1 MQFWI
6 SIVNGNVV
14 FAVLSLSLFAC
25 HFSKGCRF
33 VLDSWKSYDWRLGLE
48 VSYSYWPPPTF
59 LLPALL
65 LLNSTAAMNVCQ
77 EGGVAQG
84 LLVTRWGRAAGSLPD
99 KFIAFHVYHCHR
111 GIGQNEEKYI
121 QWQSL
126 FLSNEWQHIFE
137 DTAHC
142 WKAKREKDDQHL
154 FSATKPTFIGRCTSL
169 TPKPL
174 LELLH
179 SKLKSRHLEENVR
192 S

>member
-1 MQFWI
+1 MIFFASLIFWTNL
-6 SIVNGNVV
+6 STWSRTDLVFLGVLLKSYACCLALTNFLPVV
-14 FAVLSLSLFAC
+14 RL
-25 HFSKGCRF
+25 
-33 VLDSWKSYDWRLGLE
+33 LDSTGNE
-48 VSYSYWPPPTF
+48 C
-59 LLPALL
+59 LP
-65 LLNSTAAMNVCQ
+65 
-77 EGGVAQG
+77 GGVAQG
-84 LLVTRWGRAAGSLPD
+84 VLVTHWGRAAVSLPD